1 MINIGDPG
9 PQFTGTDIL
18 TGQTHTLS
26 DYAGK
31 VVMLIFS
38 GPSWCPPCQFEAPVL
53 QQIWQTFKKSY
64 TVPHVQLLMIP
75 FLEDDAKLKQA
86 VELFGLTFPVLTN
99 LDVNAVDLYITTN
112 NTTSVPTIVVLD
124 TEQKVCAIQVG
135 ASGTEEELYQ
145 ELFAL
150 LIGCGAAEPG
160 TFPDPGRWRAIVTIL
175 FGVIQ
180 DGGGLTITPGGKPI
194 PIDPWGPLVRMTAAQ
209 QDLYTN
215 LAIAQLANGLHDVG
229 TANQLRS
236 GALGAAEVALR
247 AIVAGAAGSPAT
259 DKSFESVQ
267 SKTRR

>member
-18 TGQTHTLS
+18 TGQTHHLS
-26 DYAGK
+26 DYAGE

-53 QQIWQTFKKSY
+53 EQIWQTFKKSY
-64 TVPHVQLLMIP
+64 TVPKVQLLMIP
-75 FLEDDAKLKQA
+75 FLEDDGKLKQT
-86 VELFGLTFPVLTN
+86 VEFFGLTFPVLIN
-99 LDVNAVDLYITTN
+99 LDVDAVDLYITTD
-112 NTTSVPTIVVLD
+112 NTTAVPTIVVLD

-145 ELFAL
+145 ELYGL
-150 LIGCGAAEPG
+150 LIGCGAAEAG

-180 DGGGLTITPGGKPI
+180 DGGGLVLTPGGKPI
-194 PIDPWGPLVRMTAAQ
+194 PIDPLGPLMRMNAAQ
-209 QDLYTN
+209 QDLYTS
-215 LAIAQLANGLHDVG
+215 LAIAQLAGGLHDVG
-229 TANQLRS
+229 AANQIRS

-247 AIVAGAAGSPAT
+247 AIVARAAAAPVPE
-259 DKSFESVQ
+259 KSFEAVRG
-267 SKTRR
+267 KTR